1 MLANMQANPEP
12 KPDPKP
18 KPKPKAKKKVTPKK
32 RKRVEA
38 TSLNDL
44 SKRDLMWAEVKFHPD
59 TEWFSTALES
69 FKPDDRE
76 REFVV
81 MSCGNEYK
89 LVPGYTS
96 GEIMVPS
103 EAKVILSVK
112 YFE

>member
-12 KPDPKP
+12 KPKAKP
-18 KPKPKAKKKVTPKK
+18 KKPKAKKKVTPKK

-44 SKRDLMWAEVKFHPD
+44 SKRDLRWSEVKVHHD
-59 TEWFSTALES
+59 TDWFSTALAS
-69 FKPDDRE
+69 SKPDDRE
-76 REFVV
+76 REFLV

-96 GEIMVPS
+96 GGYS
-103 EAKVILSVK
+103 TFRS
-112 YFE
+112 